1 MEIVAAAGN
10 TALHILAVVPEVQC
24 KNGLGVAPLV
34 HLLIHQRTLLR
45 ANHQL
50 GYRAFAGGHIG
61 KEPGKLNALV
71 DEPVHILVRGQ
82 HIGVFAG
89 VAQGGAKGHA
99 PILQPLHGSRALLE
113 SAGAATEVVLLLVA
127 LNREGRVEVAY
138 FADLISK
145 AVVDQ
150 RTVGKA
156 QECAVRVLS
165 ANTHQILAAHGRLT
179 AGVQIHICTQLLAL
193 GDNTG
198 QVVVRQRTGMA
209 VLGSPA
215 AGALQ
220 VAGSGGIHQDR
231 PRHIAAVLLNG
242 SHTLGV
248 AVNGYIHQRLNQ
260 LIEHMLI
267 CIANQIS
274 GKAHPVIIR
283 VIQHLVQTGIGGTV
297 NLLYI
302 RHLHQAENAGC
313 VLIKILTRI
322 LDRVFYDNS
331 CHCFFESHNT

>member
-1 MEIVAAAGN
+1 
-10 TALHILAVVPEVQC
+10 
-24 KNGLGVAPLV
+24 
-34 HLLIHQRTLLR
+34 
-45 ANHQL
+45 
-50 GYRAFAGGHIG
+50 
-61 KEPGKLNALV
+61 
-71 DEPVHILVRGQ
+71 
-82 HIGVFAG
+82 
-89 VAQGGAKGHA
+89 
-99 PILQPLHGSRALLE
+99 
-113 SAGAATEVVLLLVA
+113 
-127 LNREGRVEVAY
+127 
-138 FADLISK
+138 
-145 AVVDQ
+145 
-150 RTVGKA
+150 
-156 QECAVRVLS
+156 
-165 ANTHQILAAHGRLT
+165 
-179 AGVQIHICTQLLAL
+179 
-193 GDNTG
+193 
-198 QVVVRQRTGMA
+198 MA

-274 GKAHPVIIR
+274 GKAHPVVIR
-283 VIQHLVQTGIGGTV
+283 VIQHLVQTGIGGTI

-331 CHCFFESHNT
+331 RHCFFESHNT